1 MVNDLL
7 ELKVRGYVAPEDF
20 EGSDAE
26 RIQKALDLA
35 KSADIAKVV
44 LTGTYRADAPLTVPC
59 GMHVVLDGAT
69 LYGDLQNEVNK
80 NFSFEQDR
88 IYVEGKNGKLV
99 GNIDFCHTR
108 HAVLENLRIDGNV
121 SFRVSRDLRVEYV
134 TMSGV
139 LTVGRGCQNAIMQHI
154 TCRGVQMDATDGGYD
169 IMGRERL
176 IKNILLRHS
185 VLTDGATLL
194 AAEDCGFL
202 NIQIDGICIQNTG
215 VVLGKAGVSLPRE
228 LYKNLTFADIDAP
241 EGVVLHNEC
250 LHAYI
255 Q

>member
-202 NIQIDGICIQNTG
+202 NIQIDGICIQKTG